1 MISVILPEGMDPATG
16 YKTWIT
22 NPATNWPDSPGQNSY
37 TSANEYG
44 PVWIAQAINNGMS
57 HADEQERRDLPVAAR
72 DVGRNGQSRIS
83 APARANGSPT

>member
-1 MISVILPEGMDPATG
+1 MLPEGMDPATG

-44 PVWIAQAINNGMS
+44 PDMDRSGHQ
-57 HADEQERRDLPVAAR
+57 
-72 DVGRNGQSRIS
+72 
-83 APARANGSPT
+83 